1 MASAALYFGARVLD
15 QVQNVGQI
23 GEIVQGQVHQK
34 EQIGWARRAY
44 NLDCQSVRLDVWNH
58 VKDEIR
64 SHYDTYMGRIDTLLL
79 VLALI
84 WPFALATIQFSDPFM
99 PRAVEDCDDCVEVRY
114 YGLVVLWTI
123 LVGLILVLP
132 FWGILMCIRCKL
144 KLDRWLEYS
153 LARLNHA
160 RRAITSA
167 TDTSSEGLASN
178 DDTKEVV
185 NNFLNVCAQCQEYL
199 ALIWMEECGWLVHG
213 ATILLWLSAAAA
225 MMLTALSMWMYLV
238 NKGGHHAQCAF
249 LLLIIIVVGL
259 TVPLAYVVRQRSW
272 DLFEPPSGRGE
283 EMTLALAVSNR
294 ECLHVPEERRRRA
307 ASFRHSCASSGAVS
321 LIDHSPTLE
330 ASPRSR
336 GDSHGSQDPSE
347 SPFTNN
353 DGHSPIGMWG
363 WCARRND
370 SGKKTIS
377 APLLGAR
384 DQSVR

>member
-15 QVQNVGQI
+15 QFQNVGQI
-23 GEIVQGQVHQK
+23 GEIVQGQLHQR

-99 PRAVEDCDDCVEVRY
+99 PRAEQDCDDCVEVRY
-114 YGLVVLWTI
+114 YGLVIVWTI

-160 RRAITSA
+160 RRAMHSS
-167 TDTSSEGLASN
+167 TDAPSEGQERN

-213 ATILLWLSAAAA
+213 ATILLWLSACGA
-225 MMLTALSMWMYLV
+225 MLLTATSMFMYLM
-238 NKGGHHAQCAF
+238 NKGGHHSQCAVV
-249 LLLIIIVVGL
+249 LMIIVAVGL
-259 TVPLAYVVRQRSW
+259 TVPAAYVIRQRSW
-272 DLFEPPSGRGE
+272 DLLEPPSGHGE
-283 EMTLALAVSNR
+283 ELTLALALSNR
-294 ECLHVPEERRRRA
+294 ECLHLPEERRRKA
-307 ASFRHSCASSGAVS
+307 ASFRHSFASKPF
-321 LIDHSPTLE
+321 IDNSPTFE

-336 GDSHGSQDPSE
+336 ADSNLLN
-347 SPFTNN
+347 PFYLPQ
-353 DGHSPIGMWG
+353 GYRCIFKMSW
-363 WCARRND
+363 
-370 SGKKTIS
+370 
-377 APLLGAR
+377 
-384 DQSVR
+384 

>member
-23 GEIVQGQVHQK
+23 GELVQGQVHQK

-99 PRAVEDCDDCVEVRY
+99 PRAEEDCEDCVEVRY
-114 YGLVVLWTI
+114 YGLVVSWTA

-153 LARLNHA
+153 LAQLNHA
-160 RRAITSA
+160 RRAMKSSA
-167 TDTSSEGLASN
+167 EVCSEGRPGN
-178 DDTKEVV
+178 DDTTEVV

-238 NKGGHHAQCAF
+238 NKGGHHAECASILF
-249 LLLIIIVVGL
+249 VIIMVGL
-259 TVPLAYVVRQRSW
+259 AVPLAYVFRRRSW
-272 DLFEPPSGRGE
+272 DIMEPPSGFGE
-283 EMTLALAVSNR
+283 ELTLALAVGNS
-294 ECLHVPEERRRRA
+294 ESLHLPEERRKKA
-307 ASFRHSCASSGAVS
+307 ASLRKSFTSSRFPEQF
-321 LIDHSPTLE
+321 IDPSPLCGS
-330 ASPRSR
+330 SPRSR
-336 GDSHGSQDPSE
+336 GDSNCSVDSYCESLLPNNGHLGSDK
-347 SPFTNN
+347 TR
-353 DGHSPIGMWG
+353 WA
-363 WCARRND
+363 WCARRSD
-370 SGKKTIS
+370 SRKQTIS
-377 APLLGAR
+377 SPLL
-384 DQSVR
+384 

>member
-15 QVQNVGQI
+15 QFQNVGQI
-23 GEIVQGQVHQK
+23 GEIVQGQLHQR

-99 PRAVEDCDDCVEVRY
+99 PRAEQDCDDCVEVRY
-114 YGLVVLWTI
+114 YGLVIVWTI

-160 RRAITSA
+160 RRAMHSS
-167 TDTSSEGLASN
+167 TDAPSEGQERN

-213 ATILLWLSAAAA
+213 ATILLWLSACGA
-225 MMLTALSMWMYLV
+225 MLLTATSMFMYLM
-238 NKGGHHAQCAF
+238 NKGGHHSQCAVV
-249 LLLIIIVVGL
+249 LMIIVAVGL
-259 TVPLAYVVRQRSW
+259 TVPAAYVIRQRSW
-272 DLFEPPSGRGE
+272 DLLEPPSGHGE
-283 EMTLALAVSNR
+283 ELTLALALSNR
-294 ECLHVPEERRRRA
+294 ECLHLPEERRRKA
-307 ASFRHSCASSGAVS
+307 ASFRHSFASKPF
-321 LIDHSPTLE
+321 IDNSPTFE

-336 GDSHGSQDPSE
+336 ADSNGSQDPTD
-347 SPFTNN
+347 SPCTNN
-353 DGHSPIGMWG
+353 NGHFGVSKLG
-363 WCARRND
+363 WCARRNG
-370 SGKKTIS
+370 SGHKTMA

-384 DQSVR
+384 GNL